1 MIDAAIVGIG
11 RWGKNFV
18 EALHG
23 GSERIRFVRGVDAA
37 PEKVAEFAKRHD
49 LPLCRDLAEV
59 LADPAIQAVVI
70 TTPHSLHRPMVEAAA
85 RAGKQVFCEKPLAL
99 NTADATAMIEAC
111 RRAGVVLGLGHNRR
125 LWPSMQAL
133 KRIAGSGGLGEIL
146 HIEGHFSNQHS
157 DNTAGTWRDSP
168 AESPGGGMTGAG
180 LHILD
185 AFVNIIGPLRRV
197 RGQLVVHKPPPVPR
211 DVACVMV
218 EFANGVSG
226 MMATVRASPFYWRVH
241 VFGDK
246 ASAESVDEHVLLVHR
261 PNAKP
266 ERMELEP
273 VDALRHE
280 LEVFADAIQGY
291 APFPVTSADMLATVS
306 AFEAVVQALD
316 SGETVT
322 LAPDASVTANGR
334 GPTAR

>member
-18 EALHG
+18 ESIQG
-23 GSERIRFVRGVDAA
+23 KSERIRFVRGVDAA
-37 PEKVAEFAKRHD
+37 PEKLRAFAAKHE
-49 LPLCRDLAEV
+49 LPLCRDLSEA
-59 LADPAIQAVVI
+59 LADPQVKAVVL

-99 NTADATAMIEAC
+99 NSADALAMIEAC
-111 RRAGVVLGLGHNRR
+111 RRAGVVLGVGHNRR

-133 KRIAGSGGLGEIL
+133 KRIAASGELGATL

-185 AFVNIIGPLRRV
+185 AFLNTIGPIRRI
-197 RGQLVVHKPPPVPR
+197 RGQLVVQKPPPVPR
-211 DVACVMV
+211 DVACLMV
-218 EFANGVSG
+218 EFENGVSG

-246 ASAESVDEHVLLVHR
+246 ASAESVDEHELLVHR

-266 ERMELEP
+266 ERRTFEP
-273 VDALRHE
+273 VDALRYE
-280 LEVFADAIQGY
+280 LEVFTDAIEGY
-291 APFPVTSADMLATVS
+291 RPFPVTAEDMLGTVA
-306 AFEAVVQALD
+306 AFEAA
-316 SGETVT
+316 
-322 LAPDASVTANGR
+322 VTALESNDAVDVST
-334 GPTAR
+334 PKLPA

>member
-11 RWGKNFV
+11 RWGRNFV
-18 EALHG
+18 EAIQG
-23 GSERIRFVRGVDAA
+23 KSERIRFVRGVDSA
-37 PEKVAEFAKRHD
+37 PDKVREFAARHD
-49 LPLCRDLAEV
+49 LPLCADLFDA
-59 LADPAIQAVVI
+59 LADPSIKAVVL

-99 NTADATAMIEAC
+99 NSADAAAMIDAC
-111 RRAGVVLGLGHNRR
+111 ARAGVVLGVGHNRR

-133 KRIAGSGGLGEIL
+133 KKIATSGELGEIL

-185 AFVNIIGPLRRV
+185 AFVNIIGPVKHV
-197 RGQLVVHKPPPVPR
+197 RGQLVIRKPPPVPR
-211 DVACVMV
+211 DVASVLV
-218 EFANGVSG
+218 EFDNGVSG
-226 MMATVRASPFYWRVH
+226 MLATVRASPFYWRVH
-241 VFGDK
+241 VFGDR

-261 PNAKP
+261 ANAKP
-266 ERMELEP
+266 ERIELEP
-273 VDALRHE
+273 VDALRDE

-291 APFPVTSADMLATVS
+291 KPFPVTAADMLATVG
-306 AFEAVVQALD
+306 AFEAVVKALET
-316 SGETVT
+316 GETVS
-322 LAPDASVTANGR
+322 P
-334 GPTAR
+334 ART

>member
-11 RWGKNFV
+11 RWGRNFV
-18 EALHG
+18 ESIQG
-23 GSERIRFVRGVDAA
+23 RSERIRFVRGVDSA
-37 PEKVAEFAKRHD
+37 PDKVREFAARHE
-49 LPLCRDLAEV
+49 LPLYTSLDEA
-59 LADPAIQAVVI
+59 LADPQVRAVVL

-99 NTADATAMIEAC
+99 NTVDAAAMLAAC
-111 RRAGVVLGLGHNRR
+111 RRAGVVLGVGHNRR

-133 KRIAGSGGLGEIL
+133 ARIVASGELGQIL

-185 AFVNIIGPLRRV
+185 AFLNVIGPIRRL
-197 RGQLVVHKPPPVPR
+197 RGQLTVIKPPPVPR
-211 DVACVMV
+211 DVALLMI
-218 EFANGVSG
+218 EFESGVSG

-246 ASAESVDEHVLLVHR
+246 GSVESLTEHELLVHR
-261 PNAKP
+261 PNAAP
-266 ERMELEP
+266 ERRTYEP

-280 LEVFADAIQGY
+280 LEVFADAIDGY
-291 APFPVTSADMLATVS
+291 RAFPVSDEDMLRTVATFEAAVKALESGTTIDVPAVS
-306 AFEAVVQALD
+306 AVA
-316 SGETVT
+316 
-322 LAPDASVTANGR
+322 
-334 GPTAR
+334 

>member
-11 RWGKNFV
+11 RWGRNFV

-23 GSERIRFVRGVDAA
+23 KSERIRFVRGVDAA
-37 PEKVAEFAKRHD
+37 PDNVRDFAARYE
-49 LPLCRDLAEV
+49 LPVVSNLAEV
-59 LADPAIQAVVI
+59 LADPRIKAVVL

-99 NTADATAMIEAC
+99 NTADAVAMIDAC
-111 RRAGVVLGLGHNRR
+111 RRAGVVLGVGHNRR

-133 KRIAGSGGLGEIL
+133 KRIAASGELGQIL

-185 AFVNIIGPLRRV
+185 AFLNTVGPIRRI
-197 RGQLVVHKPPPVPR
+197 RGQLLVQKPPPVPR
-211 DVACVMV
+211 DVACLMV
-218 EFANGVSG
+218 EFENGVSG

-246 ASAESVDEHVLLVHR
+246 ASAESVDEHELLVHR
-261 PNAKP
+261 ANARP
-266 ERMELEP
+266 ERQTFEP
-273 VDALRHE
+273 VEALRHE
-280 LEVFADAIQGY
+280 LEVFCDAIDGY
-291 APFPVTSADMLATVS
+291 RPFPVTTADMLGTVA
-306 AFEAVVQALD
+306 AFEAAVKAL
-316 SGETVT
+316 ETNATVEVHT
-322 LAPDASVTANGR
+322 PQLG
-334 GPTAR
+334 

>member
-1 MIDAAIVGIG
+1 V
-11 RWGKNFV
+11 
-18 EALHG
+18 
-23 GSERIRFVRGVDAA
+23 S
-37 PEKVAEFAKRHD
+37 
-49 LPLCRDLAEV
+49 DLAEA
-59 LADPAIQAVVI
+59 LADPAIQAVVL

-99 NTADATAMIEAC
+99 NTADAAAMIEAC
-111 RRAGVVLGLGHNRR
+111 SRAGVVLGIGHNRR

-133 KRIAGSGGLGEIL
+133 KKIATSGELGEIL

-185 AFVNIIGPLRRV
+185 AFVNIAGPLKRV
-197 RGQLVVHKPPPVPR
+197 RAQLVTRKPPPVPR
-211 DVACVMV
+211 DTACVMV
-218 EFANGVSG
+218 EFQSGVSG

-241 VFGDK
+241 VFGDQ
-246 ASAESVDEHVLLVHR
+246 ASAESIDEHVLLVHR

-266 ERMELEP
+266 ERIELAP
-273 VDALRHE
+273 VDALKEE

-291 APFPVTSADMLATVS
+291 APFPVTAQDMLATVG
-306 AFEAVVQALD
+306 AFEAVVQALE
-316 SGETVT
+316 SERIVE
-322 LAPDASVTANGR
+322 LA
-334 GPTAR
+334 